1 MYYKLLDLMNKNKIY
16 AIIIFCAIFY
26 CISQVANAFL
36 CLVSLLFIA
45 FENYESA
52 YFLISILTAQIIGLI
67 SGFFAF
73 LVLYNFIKNFNL
85 IITSIVSIFITL
97 IESMF
102 FILWL
107 NFKGSDNYI
116 DFILSVLQHMF
127 LPNYSMLPQYIDKI
141 LLNNGALLVTNFILA
156 CICTIVVVYYL
167 WSRITCK
174 ICRKFKTTYSSPK
187 LLIPIST
194 YENFQSENRDFS
206 LLENFQITFSES
218 DYGKIYIE
226 LCDNCKKAILS
237 VIKITQVPTSNC
249 GKRLMGTIMCQN
261 IEVDYEWA
269 KKLIALHQ
277 KEEKKNQPHKPTI

>member
-36 CLVSLLFIA
+36 SLVSLLYIA

-52 YFLISILTAQIIGLI
+52 YFLISIFTTSIIGLI

-107 NFKGSDNYI
+107 NFNFKVIDNEI

-141 LLNNGALLVTNFILA
+141 LLNNGALLVANFILA
-156 CICTIVVVYYL
+156 CICAIVIVYYS
-167 WSRITCK
+167 WSKITCK

-237 VIKITQVPTSNC
+237 VIKITNY
-249 GKRLMGTIMCQN
+249 GKRLMATIMCQN

-277 KEEKKNQPHKPTI
+277 EEEKKNQPHKPTI